1 MAANEA
7 LADRVRATLKQA
19 AQFEE
24 KSQFE
29 EKTMFGGIAF
39 MVRGKLCVTVGRDR
53 LMCRI
58 DPAAHETA
66 LIREGCRT
74 VVMKGRQYRGYVYV
88 DAEAVKLA
96 SDLDYW
102 IGLSLDYNGKAKA
115 SSRKRR

>member
-7 LADRVRATLKQA
+7 LADRVRAALKRA
-19 AQFEE
+19 A
-24 KSQFE
+24 QFE

-39 MVRGKLCVTVGRDR
+39 MVQGKLCVTVGRDR

-66 LIREGCRT
+66 LVRGGCRT

-88 DAEAVKLA
+88 DAKAVKSW